1 MFLYFLRFNNF
12 HFEFVR
18 LKAVLKSKSYSENF
32 INNCFQT
39 FLDNK
44 HRIQEKVITVPKK
57 PLILVA
63 P

>member
-1 MFLYFLRFNNF
+1 MFLYFHRFNNF

-18 LKAVLKSKSYSENF
+18 LMDVFKSKSYSENF
-32 INNCFQT
+32 INNCFQRS
-39 FLDNK
+39 LDNK
-44 HRIQEKVITVPKK
+44 HRIQEKVTTVPKK